1 MLSKNVKRLILL
13 IIDLIFSGIIW
24 YINSSWGND
33 FITCLMLS
41 TTTFLIV
48 LIPFEVYWSFR
59 DIWLDRWDE
68 ISVENISKERV
79 EIPVNGGKL
88 IASLYQQKNSN
99 SSKTQNLIVVS
110 PGFSDLKE
118 DLEYFFLPFVNSGCN
133 VLAYDARG
141 TGESKIVGKRG
152 DIKGRIDDFLKII
165 DWLQSEEDLKYKE
178 IYAVGFSIGALT
190 ILCAGFS
197 LEIIK
202 KIFAVSSIG
211 DFKKNISRFNPI
223 VWFRYFLK
231 GIPQFPSNET
241 NLEVSPVHV
250 LNNFKQQKFSNSE
263 EKWKEYSKKV
273 MLVHAKNDKI
283 VPFKNF
289 IDNQNV
295 LNLPEENQL
304 ILKKGGHVLKKNELT
319 LVSSALKFFY
329 SERTILE

>member
-68 ISVENISKERV
+68 ISAENVDKERL
-79 EIPVNGGKL
+79 EIKVNGGEL
-88 IASLYQQKNSN
+88 IASLYRQKNSKP
-99 SSKTQNLIVVS
+99 SLVPHLIVVS

-118 DLEYFFLPFVNSGCN
+118 DLEYFFLPFVNAGYL

-141 TGESKIVGKRG
+141 TGESKSVGRRG
-152 DIKGRIDDFLKII
+152 DIKGRIDDFLKIV
-165 DWLQSEEDLKYKE
+165 DWVQRESKLKYKE
-178 IYAVGFSIGALT
+178 LYVAGFSIGALT
-190 ILCAGFS
+190 ILCGGFS
-197 LEIIK
+197 LDVVK

-211 DFKKNISRFNPI
+211 DFKKNIPRFNPI

-250 LNNFKQQKFSNSE
+250 LNNYKQSKFSNSE
-263 EKWKEYSKKV
+263 EEWKKFSKKV
-273 MLVHAKNDKI
+273 MLVHVKNDKI
-283 VPFKNF
+283 VRFKNF
-289 IDNQNV
+289 IDIQNT

-304 ILKKGGHVLKKNELT
+304 ILRKGGHVLKKNELT
-319 LVSSALKFFY
+319 LVSHALQFFK
-329 SERTILE
+329 SEGSV